1 MLKYQYVKVNYS
13 INNMG
18 RLIPPFSY
26 AINQPLISTITQQH
40 SLICKNEYRIKK

>member
-18 RLIPPFSY
+18 RLMPPFSY
-26 AINQPLISTITQQH
+26 AINQPLIFTIAPTTVTYIQ
-40 SLICKNEYRIKK
+40 K

>member
-18 RLIPPFSY
+18 RLTPPFSY
-26 AINQPLISTITQQH
+26 APHQLLKSITTPTTFTYIQ
-40 SLICKNEYRIKK
+40 K

>member
-18 RLIPPFSY
+18 RLTPPFSY
-26 AINQPLISTITQQH
+26 AINQPLKSTITPTTFTYIQ
-40 SLICKNEYRIKK
+40 K